1 MKQQFKA
8 NKGNFWIYI
17 VGSLLFLLIM
27 FFINYNELDNYWFL
41 LPITLPLL
49 FFLWIYFSTLYSIDG
64 TYLYYQSAFLK
75 GKIDIKTIKSI
86 QTNATLWSGIK
97 PAMAKNGI
105 IITYGYDEVY
115 LAPVNNQQMIDAL
128 VHVNPNIIIK

>member
-1 MKQQFKA
+1 MQIFKA
-8 NKGNFWIYI
+8 KKGNFWIYI

-49 FFLWIYFSTLYSIDG
+49 FFVWIYFSTKYAVNDH
-64 TYLYYQSAFLK
+64 YLYYQSAFLK

-86 QTNATLWSGIK
+86 EANATLWSGTK
-97 PAMAKNGI
+97 PAMAKNGLI
-105 IITYGYDEVY
+105 IKFGYDEIY
-115 LAPVNNQQMIDAL
+115 IAPENNDKLIQHLLEI
-128 VHVNPNIIIK
+128 NPNIIIK